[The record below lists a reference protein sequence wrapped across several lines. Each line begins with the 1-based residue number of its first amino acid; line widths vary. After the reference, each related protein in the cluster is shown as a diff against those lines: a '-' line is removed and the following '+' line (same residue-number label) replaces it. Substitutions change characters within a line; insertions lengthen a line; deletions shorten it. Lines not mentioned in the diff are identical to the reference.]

1 VKAVSCRR
9 ESVAYL
15 TMRYLARSYLVW
27 FYRGGMPMV
36 LQKLMHWDEVV
47 TRRFYFALQHR
58 YLVTALQKISWLG
71 DGPIW
76 LALIVGFPIV
86 QGKQG
91 LYVSLSMLLAAL
103 INVVCFKP
111 IKNRIKRQRP
121 FVRFDDMVAKTKAGG
136 QYSFPSS
143 HTTHAVS
150 FLVSLGV
157 FQPSLAVLMGLF
169 VLVIALS
176 RVILGVHYL
185 GDIVIAAVLGVVSGV
200 GAVLVVVSTGSPG

>member
-1 VKAVSCRR
+1 M
-9 ESVAYL
+9 SVA
-15 TMRYLARSYLVW
+15 
-27 FYRGGMPMV
+27 

-47 TRRFYFALQHR
+47 TRRCYFAFQHK
-58 YLVTALQKISWLG
+58 YLITVLQKVSWLG

-76 LALIVGFPIV
+76 LALIVGLPVV

-91 LYVSLSMLLAAL
+91 FYVGLSMLLAAL

-121 FVRFDDMVAKTKAGG
+121 FVRFDDMAAKTKAGG

-157 FQPSLAVLMGLF
+157 FQPALVMLMGIF
-169 VLVIALS
+169 VAVIALS

-185 GDIVIAAVLGVVSGV
+185 GDIFAACVLGTASGA
-200 GAVLVVVSTGSPG
+200 GAVLAVAYVL

>member
-1 VKAVSCRR
+1 V
-9 ESVAYL
+9 
-15 TMRYLARSYLVW
+15 
-27 FYRGGMPMV
+27 V
-36 LQKLMHWDEVV
+36 LQKLVHWDEVV
-47 TRRFYFALQHR
+47 TRRCYFTLQNKQ
-58 YLVTALQKISWLG
+58 LITLLQKISWLG

-76 LALIVGFPIV
+76 LVLIVGFPIIE
-86 QGKQG
+86 GKQG

-103 INVVCFKP
+103 VNVFCFKP

-121 FVRFDDMVAKTKAGG
+121 FVRFDDMIAKTKAGG

-150 FLVSLGV
+150 FLVGLGM
-157 FQPSLAVLMGLF
+157 FEPSLVVLMSAF

-185 GDIVIAAVLGVVSGV
+185 GDILIAAVLGVASGIS
-200 GAVLVVVSTGSPG
+200 AVLIVTYTL

>member
-1 VKAVSCRR
+1 
-9 ESVAYL
+9 
-15 TMRYLARSYLVW
+15 
-27 FYRGGMPMV
+27 MPVV
-36 LQKLMHWDEVV
+36 LQKLIHWDEVV
-47 TRRFYFALQHR
+47 TRRCYFALQYRH
-58 YLVTALQKISWLG
+58 LITILQKISWLG

-76 LALIVGFPIV
+76 LVLMVGFPVV

-91 LYVSLSMLLAAL
+91 FYLSLSMMLAAL

-157 FQPSLAVLMGLF
+157 FQPSLVLLMGVF

-185 GDIVIAAVLGVVSGV
+185 GDIIIATVLGVASGM
-200 GAVLVVVSTGSPG
+200 GAVLAVVYVL

>member
-1 VKAVSCRR
+1 
-9 ESVAYL
+9 
-15 TMRYLARSYLVW
+15 
-27 FYRGGMPMV
+27 MV
-36 LQKLMHWDEVV
+36 LQKLVHWDEVV
-47 TRRFYFALQHR
+47 TRRCYFTLQNKQ
-58 YLVTALQKISWLG
+58 LITLLQKISWLG

-76 LALIVGFPIV
+76 LVLIVGFPIIE
-86 QGKQG
+86 GKQG

-103 INVVCFKP
+103 VNVFCFKP

-121 FVRFDDMVAKTKAGG
+121 FVRFDDMIAKTKAGG

-150 FLVSLGV
+150 FLVGLGM
-157 FQPSLAVLMGLF
+157 FEPSLVVLMSAF

-185 GDIVIAAVLGVVSGV
+185 GDILIAAVLGVASGIS
-200 GAVLVVVSTGSPG
+200 AVLIVTYTL

>member
-1 VKAVSCRR
+1 MA
-9 ESVAYL
+9 
-15 TMRYLARSYLVW
+15 
-27 FYRGGMPMV
+27 
-36 LQKLMHWDEVV
+36 LQKLMHWDELV
-47 TRRFYFALQHR
+47 TRRCYFALQHR
-58 YLVTALQKISWLG
+58 HLITVLQKISWLG

-76 LALIVGFPIV
+76 LVLIVGFPLV

-91 LYVSLSMLLAAL
+91 FYVSLSMLLAAL
-103 INVVCFKP
+103 INVMCFKP

-121 FVRFDDMVAKTKAGG
+121 FVRFDDMAAKTKAGG

-157 FQPSLAVLMGLF
+157 FQSSLVMLMGVF
-169 VLVIALS
+169 VAVIALS

-185 GDIVIAAVLGVVSGV
+185 GDIVAACVLGIASGV
-200 GAVLVVVSTGSPG
+200 GAVFAVVYTL